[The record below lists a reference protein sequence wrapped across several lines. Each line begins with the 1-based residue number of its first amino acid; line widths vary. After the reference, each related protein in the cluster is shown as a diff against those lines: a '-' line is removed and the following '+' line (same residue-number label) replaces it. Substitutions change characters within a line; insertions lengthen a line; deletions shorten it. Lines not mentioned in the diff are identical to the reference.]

1 MAPRFTHLDSAE
13 SVYFARQLEYIY
25 SRSYDIKYP
34 DLKFRVYIP
43 QSEEADPGAQTVT
56 YEQFDEVGAARI
68 GSSKSDKPPR
78 VDIVGA
84 EFTRPVRPVEASYGW
99 TVQDIK
105 SAAMAKRNLSQKRGR
120 ACRRAIELKLDEVA
134 AIGAPLV
141 GIPTG
146 ALNDA
151 GVDINA
157 SGGSWVTPAAAD
169 TIILEVATMWSDIV
183 DDTNEVETA
192 NTLVLP
198 GREWAHIA
206 TTPRSTTSDTT
217 ILDFIRKSFPD
228 LTSISS
234 WYRLATAGVGAVR
247 RGWMYQRRDDILA
260 NEIPNDYEQLPVQP
274 DGLQYVVYAFAST
287 AGAVYYYPL
296 AAHYLD
302 GI

>member
-1 MAPRFTHLDSAE
+1 
-13 SVYFARQLEYIY
+13 
-25 SRSYDIKYP
+25 
-34 DLKFRVYIP
+34 
-43 QSEEADPGAQTVT
+43 VT
-56 YEQFDEVGAARI
+56 YEQFDEVGLARI
-68 GSSKSDKPPR
+68 GSHKSDKPPR
-78 VDIVGA
+78 VDVSVA

-99 TVQDIK
+99 TVQEIK
-105 SAAMAKRNLSQKRGR
+105 SAAMAKRNLNQRRGR
-120 ACRRAIELKLDEVA
+120 ACRRAIERKLDEVA

-146 ALNDA
+146 ALNNGD
-151 GVDINA
+151 VDINA
-157 SGGSWVTPAAAD
+157 SAGSWVAPAAAD

-192 NTLVLP
+192 DTLVLP

-228 LTSISS
+228 LTNISS
-234 WYRLATAGVGAVR
+234 WYRLSTAGAGGVR

-260 NEIPNDYEQLPVQP
+260 NELPNDYEQLPVQP
-274 DGLQYVVYAFAST
+274 DGMQYVVYAFAST